1 MFGFEKCT
9 ERQKEHLDK
18 LVDYFISSMEG
29 QAYIK
34 EKLHEHDEKEGVR
47 QNSMLDSMKLD
58 RNKIKVMAEGILKE
72 TTKVKTKSSNYCIYY
87 IDHELKPTLA
97 VHEKSFESDR
107 ERYKEI
113 FGEEFK
119 AAIVEEAKNNG
130 WRAWK

>member
-9 ERQKEHLDK
+9 KKQKEHVDK
-18 LVDYFISSMEG
+18 LVDYFIFSLEG
-29 QAYIK
+29 QAYVK
-34 EKLHEHDEKEGVR
+34 EKLRDVDEEKGLRMNPMSLNTE
-47 QNSMLDSMKLD
+47 
-58 RNKIKVMAEGILKE
+58 KIQEMAMGILKE
-72 TTKVKTKSSNYCIYY
+72 SEIVKTKSSNFCDNYIYQ
-87 IDHELKPTLA
+87 ELKPTLA

-119 AAIVEEAKNNG
+119 AAIVEEAKKNG

>member
-1 MFGFEKCT
+1 MFGFEKCSK
-9 ERQKEHLDK
+9 RQKEHVDT
-18 LVDYFISSMEG
+18 LVDYFIFSLEG

-34 EKLHEHDEKEGVR
+34 EKLHEHDEKEGLR
-47 QNSMLDSMKLD
+47 MSPLSLNTE
-58 RNKIKVMAEGILKE
+58 KIQEMAMGILKE
-72 TTKVKTKSSNYCIYY
+72 SEIVKTKSSNFCDNYIYQ
-87 IDHELKPTLA
+87 ELKPALA

-119 AAIVEEAKNNG
+119 AAIVEEAKKNG